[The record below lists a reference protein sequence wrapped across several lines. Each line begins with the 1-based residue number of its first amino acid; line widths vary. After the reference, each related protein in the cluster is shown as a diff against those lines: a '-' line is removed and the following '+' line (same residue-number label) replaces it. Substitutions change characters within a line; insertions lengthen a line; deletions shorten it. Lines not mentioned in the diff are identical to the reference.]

1 MTKVGCYL
9 CLVLAFGASPPA
21 WHSLQHADTQQVKNE
36 QALQAPVDCGKPQG
50 SRTWDPTPG
59 PGMG

>member
-9 CLVLAFGASPPA
+9 CLVLAVGANPPV
-21 WHSLQHADTQQVKNE
+21 WHSLQQVDAQQVKSE
-36 QALQAPVDCGKPQG
+36 QALQAPADCGTPRG
-50 SRTWDPTPG
+50 SRTLDATPG